1 MTRDAQPSAA
11 RVTDTAYVRPAIACS
26 VVRRLTSSEGGV
38 ARMLIAGA
46 GAAVHGLIACAGTV
60 RGLMA
65 SVGWAARALMASM
78 GGAARRLT
86 ASMSGAACVLL
97 ASGAATLVT
106 QAGLGQRA
114 NALWMSAL
122 ALATMAIV
130 PLLMS
135 RVSRTHSTLATAV
148 TLIATMSAMGVVP
161 AYAAGLEHST
171 AIAGLFVVVGGV
183 ALLYGQHL
191 VGAQALPPE
200 DFDRNQYAD
209 QNTDQS
215 PRTIRV
221 TGATV
226 LLALFAGLS
235 SGSLAR
241 FQLYAICGMSGT
253 QPMLQILLSVGTVC
267 ALAFIADRPSNNNRM
282 LIVLYVLRAAVIGAL
297 AVVDSPSLALLAAKI
312 FLILDCLTIPALM
325 KLRRKSRSALSAG
338 CPGAAHHIGMVLG
351 ATLSTTPYF
360 FGDGFIVLYALSAIA
375 NLICAGTLATNWFEK
390 KVLSKHLNHHSRQA
404 DSSDEHKVQVGKY
417 DSLVTNAECGRTQI
431 PDAPLPEANHSAHLA
446 GVVLSRF
453 LLPTFLC
460 GGKEK

>member
-11 RVTDTAYVRPAIACS
+11 RVTDAAYVRPSIACS

-78 GGAARRLT
+78 
-86 ASMSGAACVLL
+86 SGAACVLL

-122 ALATMAIV
+122 ALATMVIV

-282 LIVLYVLRAAVIGAL
+282 LIVLYVLRAALIGAL

-375 NLICAGTLATNWFEK
+375 NLICAGTLATNWFERK
-390 KVLSKHLNHHSRQA
+390 AHREHLNHYSRQA
-404 DSSDEHKVQVGKY
+404 DSSDEHKVRVGKY

-431 PDAPLPEANHSAHLA
+431 PDAPLPDANHGAHLA
-446 GVVLSRF
+446 GVV
-453 LLPTFLC
+453 
-460 GGKEK
+460 

>member
-1 MTRDAQPSAA
+1 M
-11 RVTDTAYVRPAIACS
+11 RPDW
-26 VVRRLTSSEGGV
+26 G
-38 ARMLIAGA
+38 
-46 GAAVHGLIACAGTV
+46 
-60 RGLMA
+60 
-65 SVGWAARALMASM
+65 
-78 GGAARRLT
+78 
-86 ASMSGAACVLL
+86 
-97 ASGAATLVT
+97 
-106 QAGLGQRA
+106 
-114 NALWMSAL
+114 
-122 ALATMAIV
+122 
-130 PLLMS
+130 
-135 RVSRTHSTLATAV
+135 
-148 TLIATMSAMGVVP
+148 
-161 AYAAGLEHST
+161 HST

-191 VGAQALPPE
+191 VGAQALSPE
-200 DFDRNQYAD
+200 DFDRNQYAE

-253 QPMLQILLSVGTVC
+253 QPMWQILLSVGTVC

-297 AVVDSPSLALLAAKI
+297 AVVDSPSLALLTAKI

-375 NLICAGTLATNWFEK
+375 NLICAGTLATNWLRK
-390 KVLSKHLNHHSRQA
+390 K
-404 DSSDEHKVQVGKY
+404 G
-417 DSLVTNAECGRTQI
+417 TPRT
-431 PDAPLPEANHSAHLA
+431 PKP
-446 GVVLSRF
+446 
-453 LLPTFLC
+453 LLPPGRLFRRAQSASR
-460 GGKEK
+460 EV